1 MIQIE
6 PIQVGLKKKD
16 ATQFN
21 VNPMNIALFAESC
34 GSYWQIFDEDGSQLD
49 NGNMEIPSDIYLNW
63 GEDDNIII
71 DYALKELGLIR
82 KSEDVK

>member
-21 VNPMNIALFAESC
+21 VAPMNIQLFAESC
-34 GSYWQIFDEDGSQLD
+34 GSYWQIFDEENNQLD
-49 NGNMEIPSDIYLNW
+49 NGNLDIPSEIYLNW
-63 GEDDNIII
+63 GEDDNIIV
-71 DYALKELGLIR
+71 DYAIEQLGLTR
-82 KSEDVK
+82 KITTNE

>member
-21 VNPMNIALFAESC
+21 VAPINISLFAESC
-34 GSYWQIFDEDGSQLD
+34 GSYWQIFDEDGSELD

-71 DYALKELGLIR
+71 DYVVRELGLIR
-82 KSEDVK
+82 KVNNV